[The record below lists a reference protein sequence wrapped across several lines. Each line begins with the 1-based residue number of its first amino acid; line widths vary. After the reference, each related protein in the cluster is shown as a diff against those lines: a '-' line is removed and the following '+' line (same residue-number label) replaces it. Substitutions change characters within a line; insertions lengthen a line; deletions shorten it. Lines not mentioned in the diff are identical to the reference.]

1 MLQLT
6 TLVSLRRVM
15 DLQCR
20 QHRTECGEPHGGST
34 DLTASASELQT
45 IKVRYARERAA
56 LRSKEA
62 GVEVLS

>member
-20 QHRTECGEPHGGST
+20 QHRTECGEPHEGST

-45 IKVRYARERAA
+45 IKARHVRKRAA
-56 LRSKEA
+56 LRSKA
-62 GVEVLS
+62 VGVEVLS